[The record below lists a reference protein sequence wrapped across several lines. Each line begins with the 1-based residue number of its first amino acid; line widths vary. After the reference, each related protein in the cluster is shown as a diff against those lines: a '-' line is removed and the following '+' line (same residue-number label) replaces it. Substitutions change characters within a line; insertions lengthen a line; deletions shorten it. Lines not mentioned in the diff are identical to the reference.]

1 MMHLWKGL
9 TNQGSCNLIKDIIL
23 KEGKKS
29 MVTINHYNLDCCS
42 RYFTSSIRNHFN
54 STITSSS
61 SPLYKTVEVS
71 KDGKVTYTSQTVS
84 EILRSS
90 SMHARDLFSLNLSSS
105 DHKSSRN
112 IATRSMR
119 PSAAILPRE
128 DSIIM
133 SFGTVRAL
141 IRYDSGI
148 IFDAHKPTIQ
158 LLADDI
164 SHTFHNIHTRFNNG
178 RNCDERTVYQENQ
191 ENQEN
196 IIIDNQDSFELIFM
210 EEILR
215 EVSDTYS
222 RRLKVYEP
230 ILDSV
235 VSNVSYDVST
245 STGVHRLVPI
255 KDSILEFEIHVQSV
269 LDCLNELLMNDDD
282 LLALNL
288 TLKKQA
294 KEKRYD
300 LDISS
305 HEDVELLIEEYA
317 RRLNTILHETKYLLK
332 KIESKQVSVNWGCA
346 QFL

>member
-1 MMHLWKGL
+1 
-9 TNQGSCNLIKDIIL
+9 
-23 KEGKKS
+23 
-29 MVTINHYNLDCCS
+29 
-42 RYFTSSIRNHFN
+42 
-54 STITSSS
+54 
-61 SPLYKTVEVS
+61 
-71 KDGKVTYTSQTVS
+71 
-84 EILRSS
+84 
-90 SMHARDLFSLNLSSS
+90 
-105 DHKSSRN
+105 
-112 IATRSMR
+112 
-119 PSAAILPRE
+119 
-128 DSIIM
+128 
-133 SFGTVRAL
+133 
-141 IRYDSGI
+141 
-148 IFDAHKPTIQ
+148 
-158 LLADDI
+158 
-164 SHTFHNIHTRFNNG
+164 
-178 RNCDERTVYQENQ
+178 
-191 ENQEN
+191 
-196 IIIDNQDSFELIFM
+196 M

-332 KIESKQVSVNWGCA
+332 KIESKQVSVKWGCA